1 MLPPIKHKINSA
13 VQNFPVIPPIANKPR
28 PSRSQSQDAAAS
40 RSGDEEPPDG
50 GDEDTKS
57 RNRHLFK
64 VYLVSLA
71 QLAAVLLMVVAFTE
85 VSAVR
90 TFLHSHHWVG
100 ILATG
105 IHGMIWPQLEDHL
118 ITYFAV
124 SMLFLLCFWIILIL
138 CFPKVRDT
146 PKYNIV
152 IVIIFSLCEGLLLG

>member
-1 MLPPIKHKINSA
+1 MQFCEVQQKVIAGVLPPIKHKINSA

-50 GDEDTKS
+50 GDEDTRS

-71 QLAAVLLMVVAFTE
+71 QLVAVLLMVVAFTE
-85 VSAVR
+85 VAAVR

-105 IHGMIWPQLEDHL
+105 IHGMIWPRLEIGSADHFSCSVYVVP
-118 ITYFAV
+118 T
-124 SMLFLLCFWIILIL
+124 LFLDHFDSM
-138 CFPKVRDT
+138 FPKSERYSEV
-146 PKYNIV
+146 
-152 IVIIFSLCEGLLLG
+152 

>member
-1 MLPPIKHKINSA
+1 MHFCEVQQKVIAGVLPPIKHKINSA

-50 GDEDTKS
+50 GDEDTRS

-71 QLAAVLLMVVAFTE
+71 QLVAVLLMVVAFTE

-105 IHGMIWPQLEDHL
+105 IHGMIWPRLEIGSADHFSYSVYVVP
-118 ITYFAV
+118 T
-124 SMLFLLCFWIILIL
+124 LFLDHFDSM
-138 CFPKVRDT
+138 FPESERYSEV
-146 PKYNIV
+146 
-152 IVIIFSLCEGLLLG
+152 

>member
-1 MLPPIKHKINSA
+1 MHFCEVQQKVIAGVLPPIKHKINSA

-50 GDEDTKS
+50 GDEDTRS

-71 QLAAVLLMVVAFTE
+71 QLVAVLLMVVAFTE

-105 IHGMIWPQLEDHL
+105 IHGMIWHMAP
-118 ITYFAV
+118 
-124 SMLFLLCFWIILIL
+124 
-138 CFPKVRDT
+138 VR
-146 PKYNIV
+146 NRFI
-152 IVIIFSLCEGLLLG
+152 